1 MAEPPAWPPPPG
13 QPWQPPP
20 AGSFGSPAASLP
32 ASSEAIT
39 AVVFAIS
46 AGVCFP
52 MGIVALLLGAR
63 ARRLAR
69 ENPGRVGGEQ
79 MAFAAMLI
87 GGLFLAMNTIVV
99 LGYVLMFVI
108 FGVMHKMPP

>member
-1 MAEPPAWPPPPG
+1 MADPPAWPPPPG

-20 AGSFGSPAASLP
+20 AGSFGAPKASLP

-69 ENPGRVGGEQ
+69 ENPGKVGGEQ
-79 MAFAAMLI
+79 MALAAMLI
-87 GGLFLAMNTIVV
+87 GGLFLATNMIAV
-99 LGYVLMFVI
+99 LGYVVMFLS
-108 FGVMHKMPP
+108 FGFMHKLGP